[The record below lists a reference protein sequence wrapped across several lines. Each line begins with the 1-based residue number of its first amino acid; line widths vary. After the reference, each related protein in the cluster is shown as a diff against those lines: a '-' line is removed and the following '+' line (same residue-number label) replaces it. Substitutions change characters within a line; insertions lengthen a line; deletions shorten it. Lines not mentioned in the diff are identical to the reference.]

1 MNFIVHG
8 AAGKEAG
15 IPFGNLSIGHGGDGL
30 HRLSLVIQFCT
41 VGDGDMVPGL
51 QFRELAHRSGIG
63 ALHAGF
69 DVDNAAGHS
78 LFSGLAHG
86 PAHGNDAVTAVRG
99 EDIPLG
105 HLAAIAQGCGVSHAI
120 SHGSIVAESHVLA
133 ISCMGIHAQCD
144 TGITGFRA
152 IADSNR
158 IVPGCR
164 INADGYRVRSFGQCI
179 DTGSQGIRSFSA
191 VVIVVALCCIGG
203 VDAVEMGLH
212 LAEGISH
219 SPAGDEP
226 LVATLDLAGTNSTA
240 PGFRIGGL
248 FFICRIPQLH
258 GAGLF
263 ILDIAMGI
271 RDWNLG
277 EIRTDIGSIG
287 RSGQR
292 FQLLHNHHVMVIYS
306 IRHLH
311 EAVIPGR
318 IIVGFCNTLRSLG
331 VIIICP
337 IRISLPISPLVPFYL
352 IAGGIACIMAKRD
365 RTCRICRCL
374 ISNSH

>member
-8 AAGKEAG
+8 AAGDELFVAALDFTG
-15 IPFGNLSIGHGGDGL
+15 TDGG
-30 HRLSLVIQFCT
+30 
-41 VGDGDMVPGL
+41 
-51 QFRELAHRSGIG
+51 
-63 ALHAGF
+63 
-69 DVDNAAGHS
+69 
-78 LFSGLAHG
+78 
-86 PAHGNDAVTAVRG
+86 
-99 EDIPLG
+99 
-105 HLAAIAQGCGVSHAI
+105 
-120 SHGSIVAESHVLA
+120 
-133 ISCMGIHAQCD
+133 
-144 TGITGFRA
+144 
-152 IADSNR
+152 
-158 IVPGCR
+158 
-164 INADGYRVRSFGQCI
+164 
-179 DTGSQGIRSFSA
+179 
-191 VVIVVALCCIGG
+191 
-203 VDAVEMGLH
+203 
-212 LAEGISH
+212 
-219 SPAGDEP
+219 
-226 LVATLDLAGTNSTA
+226 A
-240 PGFRIGGL
+240 PGFCIGGL
-248 FFICRIPQLH
+248 FLICGIPQLH

-292 FQLLHNHHVMVIYS
+292 FQLLHNHRIMGIYAVC
-306 IRHLH
+306 HFH